1 MIESS
6 NKRQTGAG
14 KFESFAGNRNYL
26 PTKQSVSQDYSNSS
40 DMEAEAEAE
49 AGVESESASAINIED
64 GQQLEGESSQEALKV
79 SQHLTNKLKTLVQM
93 LIAKKK
99 GE

>member
-40 DMEAEAEAE
+40 DMEAEVE

>member
-40 DMEAEAEAE
+40 DMEAEAE